1 MSTINKIIPVFYS
14 LGIEWEEFLVQEL
27 RHDQSNKS
35 HWHAQ
40 NSKPEIRLWISLK
53 HLTFD
58 AGFITMVDSIFP
70 RLLNVS
76 FFYNSN
82 FFHSKTNKITNSA
95 ILGRFCFALGSS
107 NLWRRSFNLRI
118 KKSRQ
123 FSCFLRRPQKLTKS
137 SLSIWHLLHNVK
149 STVKISSIFVA
160 FLEDMN
166 FKILQKILG
175 TKYLVH
181 WPDHVVGV
189 KLSPEILLKNS

>member
-1 MSTINKIIPVFYS
+1 MLCPHSIRLYLFSIVLELS
-14 LGIEWEEFLVQEL
+14 AAEEFLVQEL

-76 FFYNSN
+76 FVYNSN

-95 ILGRFCFALGSS
+95 ILGQFCFALGSS
-107 NLWRRSFNLRI
+107 NLWRGSFNLRI
-118 KKSRQ
+118 KKSRELILKFV
-123 FSCFLRRPQKLTKS
+123 FSKKATKIVEIFTVNFTLT
-137 SLSIWHLLHNVK
+137 
-149 STVKISSIFVA
+149 T
-160 FLEDMN
+160 
-166 FKILQKILG
+166 
-175 TKYLVH
+175 
-181 WPDHVVGV
+181 
-189 KLSPEILLKNS
+189 